1 MHILFS
7 QIRRFKVSQI
17 IMEKSTMLYNKFK
30 NMFLVGK
37 GDSVIIQ
44 ELNKSLAEQRQE
56 EANKTKDQG
65 KKGPNKN

>member
-1 MHILFS
+1 
-7 QIRRFKVSQI
+7 
-17 IMEKSTMLYNKFK
+17 MLYNKFK